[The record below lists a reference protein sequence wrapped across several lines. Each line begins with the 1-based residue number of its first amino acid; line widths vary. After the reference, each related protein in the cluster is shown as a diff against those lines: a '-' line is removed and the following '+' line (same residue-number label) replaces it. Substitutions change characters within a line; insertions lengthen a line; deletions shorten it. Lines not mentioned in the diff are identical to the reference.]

1 MVKIKPRSFCFEVLS
16 SKLFFFIFSLI
27 FFFNVVFLLCLCYN
41 MLFFF
46 FSLDLCSF
54 NALMHVRLL
63 DLLF

>member
-27 FFFNVVFLLCLCYN
+27 FFL
-41 MLFFF
+41 MLFSYFVYVIICFFF